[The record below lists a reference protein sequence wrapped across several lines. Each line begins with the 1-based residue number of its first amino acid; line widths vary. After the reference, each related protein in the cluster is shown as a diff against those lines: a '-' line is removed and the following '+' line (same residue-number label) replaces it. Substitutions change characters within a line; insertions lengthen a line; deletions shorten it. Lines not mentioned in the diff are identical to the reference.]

1 VSDIGVLHLSPPD
14 SAPLWNVH
22 HRIGMFIT
30 RSITESSGVNAKMD
44 KADSAFPRVN
54 LALLFAMH
62 ITKFAEKFV
71 VLIRF

>member
-1 VSDIGVLHLSPPD
+1 
-14 SAPLWNVH
+14 VH
-22 HRIGMFIT
+22 HKIGMFIT
-30 RSITESSGVNAKMD
+30 RSIGNLSGVNAKMD
-44 KADSAFPRVN
+44 KADSSFPRGN